1 MYELKIYK
9 EVICH
14 GNEEWFKIERGIDL
28 PFQNSH
34 DEFDKFWWALFESKY
49 IIFELKK
56 YRGVIFDD
64 SEHWCR
70 IWRKLICAF

>member
-34 DEFDKFWWALFESKY
+34 DEFDKFWWALFDQS
-49 IIFELKK
+49 I
-56 YRGVIFDD
+56 
-64 SEHWCR
+64 
-70 IWRKLICAF
+70 